1 MTCSFFATF
10 AATRILTCCCS
21 ADFFCDL
28 LIMLGGKLYVLRFTL
43 KNKLE
48 QFRDFNLLL
57 LGQNRHL
64 HIQLTRDA
72 GSNDLLVR

>member
-1 MTCSFFATF
+1 
-10 AATRILTCCCS
+10 
-21 ADFFCDL
+21 
-28 LIMLGGKLYVLRFTL
+28 MLGGKLYVLRFTL